1 MTQEDTAPNRVEFK
15 SNTEVAIHVPDLDVA
30 RAFYEGVMGF
40 RMVARTAD
48 YLEFDSGALRLYV
61 NRDDRNL
68 RSFIPSFD
76 VPDLAAAKEHLADA
90 ECETVELESGG
101 MYFKDPFGLVFDII
115 QRKRDRK

>member
-1 MTQEDTAPNRVEFK
+1 MSEEQAGPSKVEFK
-15 SNTEVAIHVPDLDVA
+15 SNTEVAIHVPDLEVA

-48 YLEFDSGALRLYV
+48 YLELDSGALRLYV
-61 NRDDRNL
+61 NRDEKDV

-76 VPDLAAAKEHLADA
+76 VPELAAAKGHLAEA
-90 ECETVELESGG
+90 GCETVELESGG

-115 QRKRDRK
+115 QR